1 MTSPRTPLRK
11 GLLTEPLDDLAQVRL
26 LGSRCASC
34 GETSL
39 GAAEVCPNCGRAGA
53 ETVPLADRGV
63 LWSFT
68 VVRHRPPGDYRGPQ
82 PFEPFGL
89 GLVELPEGVRVLSP
103 IRCDLAELSIGMPLR
118 FQAYLRADPEADVV
132 AFTFIP
138 EAAHD

>member
-53 ETVPLADRGV
+53 ETVPLADCGV